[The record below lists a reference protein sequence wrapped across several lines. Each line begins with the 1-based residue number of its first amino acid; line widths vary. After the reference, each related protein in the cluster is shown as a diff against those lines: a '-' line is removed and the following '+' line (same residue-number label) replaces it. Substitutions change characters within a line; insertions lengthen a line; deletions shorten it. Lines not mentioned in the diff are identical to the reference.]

1 MLYPEQWFSCWKKKF
16 WDAIIRFRKRI
27 QKTWNG
33 KEASEELDL
42 RGLFLFYVLLTK
54 VRKPPVH
61 MTDAHLGENP
71 LFVGL
76 RRLLSELRTKLARF
90 ACSNSGSP
98 FWRYA
103 RPLTDFQQMLILSCA
118 PAAFY
123 VIGNKKCRSKPIS
136 SFHVGGGLYLSTAFF
151 MWHIQYSRKGS
162 SMYNKHSVGNFVH
175 FVSIAGRLEAL
186 FERTQW
192 ASLPETWLIGGG
204 AKWTKLPWMRLY
216 MEEPFRTLLN

>member
-1 MLYPEQWFSCWKKKF
+1 
-16 WDAIIRFRKRI
+16 
-27 QKTWNG
+27 
-33 KEASEELDL
+33 
-42 RGLFLFYVLLTK
+42 
-54 VRKPPVH
+54 

-103 RPLTDFQQMLILSCA
+103 RPLTDFQTNAYSVMCTGGFLR
-118 PAAFY
+118 Y
-123 VIGNKKCRSKPIS
+123 GNKKCRSKPIN
-136 SFHVGGGLYLSTAFF
+136 SFYTGGGLYLSTAFF

-192 ASLPETWLIGGG
+192 ASLPKTCLIGGG

-216 MEEPFRTLLN
+216 MGEPFRTLLN

>member
-1 MLYPEQWFSCWKKKF
+1 
-16 WDAIIRFRKRI
+16 
-27 QKTWNG
+27 
-33 KEASEELDL
+33 
-42 RGLFLFYVLLTK
+42 
-54 VRKPPVH
+54 

-76 RRLLSELRTKLARF
+76 RRLLSERRTKLARF

-123 VIGNKKCRSKPIS
+123 VIGNKKCRSKPIN
-136 SFHVGGGLYLSTAFF
+136 SFHAGGGLYLSTAFF

-162 SMYNKHSVGNFVH
+162 SMYNKHSLGNWGP
-175 FVSIAGRLEAL
+175 FVSIADRVEAL
-186 FERTQW
+186 FEHAKRV
-192 ASLPETWLIGGG
+192 SLPEPCLTGGG
-204 AKWTKLPWMRLY
+204 TKDSKLPWMRLY
-216 MEEPFRTLLN
+216 MEEPFRTLVNNIAIF

>member
-1 MLYPEQWFSCWKKKF
+1 M
-16 WDAIIRFRKRI
+16 
-27 QKTWNG
+27 
-33 KEASEELDL
+33 
-42 RGLFLFYVLLTK
+42 TK
-54 VRKPPVH
+54 VWKPPAH
-61 MTDAHLGENP
+61 MTDAHLNENP
-71 LFVGL
+71 LLVGL
-76 RRLLSELRTKLARF
+76 RRLLSELRTKLARV

-103 RPLTDFQQMLILSCA
+103 RPLTDFQQMLILSCV

-162 SMYNKHSVGNFVH
+162 SMYNKHSLGNWGP
-175 FVSIAGRLEAL
+175 FVSIADRVEAL
-186 FERTQW
+186 FEHAKRV
-192 ASLPETWLIGGG
+192 SLPEPCLTGGG
-204 AKWTKLPWMRLY
+204 TKGPKLPWMRLY

>member
-1 MLYPEQWFSCWKKKF
+1 M
-16 WDAIIRFRKRI
+16 
-27 QKTWNG
+27 
-33 KEASEELDL
+33 
-42 RGLFLFYVLLTK
+42 LTK

-90 ACSNSGSP
+90 VCSNSGSP

-103 RPLTDFQQMLILSCA
+103 RPLTDFQQMLILSCI

-136 SFHVGGGLYLSTAFF
+136 SFHVGGGLYISTAFF
-151 MWHIQYSRKGS
+151 MWHIQYSRNGS

-192 ASLPETWLIGGG
+192 ASLPETYLIGGG

-216 MEEPFRTLLN
+216 MGETFRTLLN